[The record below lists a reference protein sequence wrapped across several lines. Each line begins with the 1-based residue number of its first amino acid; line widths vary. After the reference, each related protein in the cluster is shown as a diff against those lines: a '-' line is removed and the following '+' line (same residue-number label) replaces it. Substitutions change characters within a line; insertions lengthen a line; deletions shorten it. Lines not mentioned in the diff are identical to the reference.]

1 MPLGIFFKLFKIL
14 LVRVS
19 LNSIKSLLSEDQVLV
34 KQVLDLTLLIKFDF
48 EF

>member
-1 MPLGIFFKLFKIL
+1 MPLGIFFKLFKIF